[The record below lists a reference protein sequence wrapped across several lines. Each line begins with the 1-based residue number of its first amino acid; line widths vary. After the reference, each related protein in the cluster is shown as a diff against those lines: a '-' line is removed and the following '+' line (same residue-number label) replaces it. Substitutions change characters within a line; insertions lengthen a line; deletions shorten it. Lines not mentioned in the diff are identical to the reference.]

1 EAFADGSPDDDAA
14 TDEGRQSVTA
24 NRRAFRVLVRNA
36 LWRRVELVA
45 REAWD
50 ALAALGDVDD
60 DGAPWTAERWHA
72 ALDPYF
78 DEHDDVGIGPDAR
91 GPQRLMVAEEPAEG
105 ARGERGRVR
114 QVLDDPAGDRDW
126 RIDAVVDL
134 AASEEKGE
142 PALVVTA
149 AGRL

>member
-1 EAFADGSPDDDAA
+1 TAADD
-14 TDEGRQSVTA
+14 GRQSVTA

-91 GPQRLMVAEEPAEG
+91 GPQMLMITEEPAEG
-105 ARGERGRVR
+105 ARGERWRGR
-114 QVLDDPAGDRDW
+114 QVPDDPAGDRDW
-126 RIDAVVDL
+126 RIVAVVHL
-134 AASEEKGE
+134 VASEVKGQH
-142 PALVVTA
+142 
-149 AGRL
+149 